1 MQNEFFD
8 FVMFGIEEQIL
19 KNIIYILYIYYMNT
33 GQLIVTY

>member
-19 KNIIYILYIYYMNT
+19 KNIIYILNIYI
-33 GQLIVTY
+33 I